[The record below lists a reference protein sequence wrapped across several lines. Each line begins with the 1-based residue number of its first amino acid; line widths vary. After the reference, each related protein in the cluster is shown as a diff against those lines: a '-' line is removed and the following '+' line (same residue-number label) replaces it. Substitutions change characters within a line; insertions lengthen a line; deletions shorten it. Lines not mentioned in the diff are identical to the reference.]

1 MTRASWFFISNAFHE
16 NRTSIKEM
24 GMMYMRVGKPSF
36 GEYATY
42 LVLVFVC
49 FSYRHITHTEHM
61 LALIFPF
68 WCEVH

>member
-1 MTRASWFFISNAFHE
+1 
-16 NRTSIKEM
+16 
-24 GMMYMRVGKPSF
+24 MYMRVGKPSF

-49 FSYRHITHTEHM
+49 FSNRHITHTEHM

-68 WCEVH
+68 WCEGKVH